1 MANEDLS
8 LNNFIGAFSL
18 FYQLLDNF
26 RVRLIFVFL
35 KSFPNSPERKVP
47 VTVAGEFLALPQ
59 HGPVERQHL
68 NAAAAA
74 GRRHL
79 ECWQDRG
86 GDADRRCRRH
96 LECWQ
101 AARTAVETTAAIV
114 AASSLP
120 LTV

>member
-79 ECWQDRG
+79 ECWQV
-86 GDADRRCRRH
+86 
-96 LECWQ
+96 
-101 AARTAVETTAAIV
+101 ARTAVETTAAIV